1 MKNENKI
8 RADVNLVKSVNLKTN
23 SGETKSIDITT
34 NFQETTDD
42 VKKVNKF
49 L

>member
-1 MKNENKI
+1 MKNENKN
-8 RADVNLVKSVNLKTN
+8 RDDVNLVKSVNLKTN
-23 SGETKSIDITT
+23 SDETKSIDITT